1 MSDPAEIEVTLD
13 TLRGFI
19 RVGGVPSFERWLT
32 LPEDAREALIN
43 EAELL
48 RIEQAVRIGTAAHGP
63 AAAAEI
69 LAAVDGGEL
78 KRRLALRGAAER
90 IIAAEVAGQK
100 PKGGK

>member
-1 MSDPAEIEVTLD
+1 MSEDNAIEITLE

-19 RVGGVPSFERWLT
+19 RVGGVPSFERWLA

-69 LAAVDGGEL
+69 LADVDGGEL
-78 KRRLALRGAAER
+78 KRRLALRASTDRILAAER
-90 IIAAEVAGQK
+90 ASQK
-100 PKGGK
+100 GVKP

>member
-1 MSDPAEIEVTLD
+1 MSDEIEITLD

-19 RVGGVPSFERWLT
+19 RVGGVPSFERWLA

-63 AAAAEI
+63 GAAAEI
-69 LAAVDGGEL
+69 LAAIDGGEL
-78 KRRLALRGAAER
+78 KRRLALRGSAER
-90 IIAAEVAGQK
+90 IVASEIAKQK
-100 PKGGK
+100 TVKP